1 VSIAET
7 EEESNLRRSS
17 RTALGNCFQS
27 APLRDSLHPFAMLA
41 DQILQ
46 SLHCFHFGYVE
57 FHRCFA
63 DVEIPLAWRGM
74 LCARAAQA
82 LVAAR
87 SPLSLNYLLLTA
99 GQLELAYSS
108 LPTGRA
114 GILASQCVVLIDVP
128 ERAIVRGIDS
138 HVRVIAP
145 ARVGGSLYP

>member
-1 VSIAET
+1 VQETVSTAVACDTGRPICHA
-7 EEESNLRRSS
+7 RGSS
-17 RTALGNCFQS
+17 LS
-27 APLRDSLHPFAMLA
+27 SV
-41 DQILQ
+41 
-46 SLHCFHFGYVE
+46 HCFRFGNVE

-87 SPLSLNYLLLTA
+87 SPLSSNYLLLAA

-128 ERAIVRGIDS
+128 ERAIVVRIDGY
-138 HVRVIAP
+138 VRVVTP
-145 ARVGGSLYP
+145 P

>member
-1 VSIAET
+1 MRTWLLARTIQSHGSEASAIE
-7 EEESNLRRSS
+7 NLKRFRGLYRAALCSGFEGGCLARR
-17 RTALGNCFQS
+17 L
-27 APLRDSLHPFAMLA
+27 DPFAMLA

-46 SLHCFHFGYVE
+46 SLHRFHFGNVE

-87 SPLSLNYLLLTA
+87 SPLSSNYLLLTA

-114 GILASQCVVLIDVP
+114 G
-128 ERAIVRGIDS
+128 
-138 HVRVIAP
+138 
-145 ARVGGSLYP
+145 

>member
-1 VSIAET
+1 MGSDDECRKRFPR
-7 EEESNLRRSS
+7 L
-17 RTALGNCFQS
+17 
-27 APLRDSLHPFAMLA
+27 SLATPVDPFAMLA
-41 DQILQ
+41 DQVFQ
-46 SLHCFHFGYVE
+46 AVHCFRFGNVE

-82 LVAAR
+82 LLAAR
-87 SPLSLNYLLLTA
+87 SPLSSNYLLLTA

-128 ERAIVRGIDS
+128 ERAIVVRIDGY
-138 HVRVIAP
+138 VRVVTP
-145 ARVGGSLYP
+145 P